1 MGEWMGVKTKRVTKA
16 GGQMDGQRDEKM
28 DRNTE
33 EQRDRKTDGWMERLE
48 YVQMDRQQQVT
59 HPRFCCIVKPYQLH
73 LNCSSGIALVSISLG
88 LQYSTVDFLHI

>member
-1 MGEWMGVKTKRVTKA
+1 MERQRDGWAEGQQCGGMGGWMGVKTKRVTKA

-48 YVQMDRQQQVT
+48 YVQMDRQT
-59 HPRFCCIVKPYQLH
+59 AAGDSP
-73 LNCSSGIALVSISLG
+73 LVL
-88 LQYSTVDFLHI
+88 LYC

>member
-1 MGEWMGVKTKRVTKA
+1 MERQRDGWAEGQQCGGMGEWMGVKTKRVTKA
-16 GGQMDGQRDEKM
+16 GGQMDGQRDEK
-28 DRNTE
+28 
-33 EQRDRKTDGWMERLE
+33 
-48 YVQMDRQQQVT
+48 MDRQQQVT

>member
-1 MGEWMGVKTKRVTKA
+1 MGVKTKRVTKA

-48 YVQMDRQQQVT
+48 YVQMDRQTAAGDSPPVLLY
-59 HPRFCCIVKPYQLH
+59 C
-73 LNCSSGIALVSISLG
+73 
-88 LQYSTVDFLHI
+88 